1 MDLAV
6 ISKIKTYVGFAV
18 KSRKIIFGIDNL
30 IKSKQVKLVLSSSGL
45 TETGKN
51 KIKNFCE
58 RKNILNFEIENRFF
72 EELIQK
78 TGVKIV
84 AITDKNLS
92 DAIIKQLR

>member
-45 TETGKN
+45 TEIGKN

-78 TGVKIV
+78 TGVKVV